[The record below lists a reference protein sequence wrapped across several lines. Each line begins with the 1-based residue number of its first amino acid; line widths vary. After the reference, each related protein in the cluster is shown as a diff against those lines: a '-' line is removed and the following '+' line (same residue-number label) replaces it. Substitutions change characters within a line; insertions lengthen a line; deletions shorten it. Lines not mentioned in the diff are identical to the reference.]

1 MLEQQPT
8 DRAAPLFIAF
18 LIVPFKP
25 MVDAFRKLALRDGV
39 HEHEMHEYEMK
50 KWSSQPYSKFAGSRI
65 SPSYDSRT
73 TRVRLALTAE
83 CPWGKLPPSKANDTE
98 VNHATA
104 DQ

>member
-39 HEHEMHEYEMK
+39 HEHEMKE
-50 KWSSQPYSKFAGSRI
+50 
-65 SPSYDSRT
+65 
-73 TRVRLALTAE
+73 
-83 CPWGKLPPSKANDTE
+83 
-98 VNHATA
+98 
-104 DQ
+104 